1 MKKLLMVLYLF
12 LWGRGPMA
20 VAQSLWID
28 VRTAEESNAG
38 HLEGAINIPYDEIEQ
53 KIEAVSADKTADIQL
68 YCRSGPRL
76 RYCAGTLQSMG
87 YSKVTNAGAYEQL
100 KQKQVQSNE

>member
-1 MKKLLMVLYLF
+1 MKKLLMLLL
-12 LWGRGPMA
+12 LWGPMA

-28 VRTAEESNAG
+28 VRTAEEYKAG

-68 YCRSGPRL
+68 YCRSGRRSGIALESL
-76 RYCAGTLQSMG
+76 RSLG